1 MPRVMSMRF
10 GWQSLES
17 LAVWPPA
24 NLAMRDYFIRRF
36 LLLMP
41 TLLVI
46 TIIVFCITRI
56 APGGPLEQAMME
68 MRQASQEGGG
78 GGTTGAGKAISKEDQ
93 DKMKELYGFDKPGWQ
108 AYLIWLGVLPRD
120 RYKEE
125 FEFTD
130 DNRTVAGEKRIP
142 TFPVMELDWNSDG
155 FVSTGEIPRF
165 MRGRVNFARLDTD
178 GNGFIDEMEGD
189 RVESMVQQVRETL
202 QLSRDEN
209 GQVEIDNR
217 DELFVDWRV
226 RMKHPMESLAGELEE
241 TVKKLEL
248 VVAKDAAAQPL
259 IDQGRALHARA
270 KKGLDLSWAEAAVEA
285 GKLADALDKFGDKEI
300 TVLFEELRDR
310 NATQAVGQLEQ
321 AQAAVLKA
329 SVAGRAPPTAVVY
342 QREYAG
348 VLQGD
353 LGESFKNKEPVWNMI
368 KNRLPVSTFFGLT
381 TFLVTYLVCIPLG
394 IAKAMKHNGPFDNVS
409 SVAIFMGYSI
419 PGYVLGALLVVFL
432 ASRAGWF
439 PTGGFVSEDF
449 DGMPIRNLT
458 VQAATDEWNAPA
470 HGLED
475 GASVWFKREAPA
487 ANPPLL
493 TEAEYFVK
501 RIDTD
506 RFTLHT
512 DPLLE
517 GAPVDLVRDGPAIL
531 RRPTTFWEKAKDLV
545 HHVFLPLCC
554 YLITSFAF
562 VTMLMKN
569 HLMDNL
575 SADYMRTA
583 IAKGVPF
590 GQAVRRHALRN
601 SLIPIATNLGH
612 QVILFVAGSFLI
624 ETIFDIN
631 GFGLMG
637 FKAIENRDIP
647 VVMGVFLLSAT
658 LILIGN
664 ILSDILVALVDPRVR
679 FE

>member
-1 MPRVMSMRF
+1 
-10 GWQSLES
+10 
-17 LAVWPPA
+17 
-24 NLAMRDYFIRRF
+24 MRDYFIRRF
-36 LLLMP
+36 LLLIP

-46 TIIVFCITRI
+46 TIIVFCVTRI
-56 APGGPLEQAMME
+56 APGGPLERAMME

-78 GGTTGAGKAISKEDQ
+78 SDTSATGKAVSKEDLE
-93 DKMKELYGFDKPGWQ
+93 KMKELYGYDKPGWQ
-108 AYLIWLGVLPRD
+108 AYLIWLGAMPRE
-120 RYKEE
+120 RHLEE
-125 FEFTD
+125 IEFAEGNMT
-130 DNRTVAGEKRIP
+130 TESKKRIP
-142 TFPVMELDWNSDG
+142 TFPVMELDWDGDG
-155 FVSTGEIPRF
+155 FLARGEVPQF
-165 MRGRVNFARLDTD
+165 MRDKVKFAELDTD
-178 GNGFIDEMEGD
+178 RDGFIDEVEGD
-189 RVESMVQQVRETL
+189 RPGNKVRQVFEVVRLE
-202 QLSRDEN
+202 RDKQ
-209 GQVEIDNR
+209 GDVEIVNPED
-217 DELFVDWRV
+217 LYVDWLV
-226 RMKHPMESLAGELEE
+226 RMKHPLDGVVTELEDASD
-241 TVKKLEL
+241 KLEL
-248 VVAKDAAAQPL
+248 AVAKGAEVAELRSGLEGFLSRAE
-259 IDQGRALHARA
+259 QGR
-270 KKGLDLSWAEAAVEA
+270 GLGWAEAVTQAHE
-285 GKLADALDKFGDKEI
+285 LADELDVFNKKEVAGVFKLL
-300 TVLFEELRDR
+300 TDR

-321 AQAAVLKA
+321 TEGALLKA
-329 SVAGRAPPTAVVY
+329 SAAGRAPPTAEVY
-342 QREYAG
+342 LREYAG

-353 LGESFKNKEPVWNMI
+353 LGESFKNKEPVWDMI
-368 KNRLPVSTFFGLT
+368 KSRLPVSTFFGLT
-381 TFLVTYLVCIPLG
+381 TFLITYLVCIPLG
-394 IAKAMKHNGPFDNVS
+394 IAKAMKHNGPFDNAS

-449 DGMPIRNLT
+449 DGMPVRDLT
-458 VQAATDEWNAPA
+458 VNADTELWSA
-470 HGLED
+470 KSHGLND
-475 GASVWFKREAPA
+475 GDSVWFKREAPP

-493 TEAEYFVK
+493 TDAEYFVK
-501 RIDTD
+501 RIDAG
-506 RFTLHT
+506 RFSLHAE
-512 DPLLE
+512 PFLE
-517 GAPVDLVRDGPAIL
+517 GKPVDVTRTGPALL
-531 RRPTTFWEKAKDLV
+531 RRPTTLWEKATDLL

-637 FKAIENRDIP
+637 FTAIDNRDIP

-658 LILIGN
+658 LILFGN